1 MFKLIQEL
9 FSLLTPL
16 QRRRFFILQVLVV
29 IMAVIEIIGIASI
42 LPFMALVGDM
52 SLITQQIYLA
62 EIYQMSG
69 VNSESEF
76 IFLLGAVVLIM
87 LFISASVSMYT
98 VWKLSMFA
106 NVVGVE
112 ISSTLYTYYLRQ
124 NWLFH
129 TTASSAQ
136 LTKKIA
142 TETQRVTQ
150 GILVPLMQMNAK
162 AVLVLLLSV
171 SLFAYDPKVALVGLL
186 TFSLE
191 LKHTHTHP
199 QAKTLNPQFS
209 ILDLS
214 CRH

>member
-98 VWKLSMFA
+98 VWKWL
-106 NVVGVE
+106 
-112 ISSTLYTYYLRQ
+112 L
-124 NWLFH
+124 NWV
-129 TTASSAQ
+129 
-136 LTKKIA
+136 
-142 TETQRVTQ
+142 R
-150 GILVPLMQMNAK
+150 LVPQMQMNAK
-162 AVLVLLLSV
+162 LHSNM
-171 SLFAYDPKVALVGLL
+171 ALR
-186 TFSLE
+186 
-191 LKHTHTHP
+191 
-199 QAKTLNPQFS
+199 QM
-209 ILDLS
+209 
-214 CRH
+214 

>member
-87 LFISASVSMYT
+87 LFISALET
-98 VWKLSMFA
+98 VKLKKFTAVLSSGNPNNFPFA
-106 NVVGVE
+106 NKSPKRVL
-112 ISSTLYTYYLRQ
+112 SS
-124 NWLFH
+124 
-129 TTASSAQ
+129 
-136 LTKKIA
+136 I
-142 TETQRVTQ
+142 
-150 GILVPLMQMNAK
+150 
-162 AVLVLLLSV
+162 V
-171 SLFAYDPKVALVGLL
+171 S
-186 TFSLE
+186 
-191 LKHTHTHP
+191 
-199 QAKTLNPQFS
+199 
-209 ILDLS
+209 
-214 CRH
+214 